1 MPETVKRYVRYVDAL
16 NRKVGLFAMYLIF
29 GMLGILFYSAISKAF
44 FLPSLWTL
52 EMAQFVMVAY
62 YMLGGGYTLQTGTHV
77 RMDLLY
83 SRWRPRTK
91 AAVDSV
97 TILFLIFFLVLLLAG
112 GYSSTEYAFR
122 YGEESYSAWAPKMW
136 PIKVIMCIAILL
148 TLLQAVATFFRNLA
162 EALGDPI
169 DGPGDGIGGEAA
181 S

>member
-1 MPETVKRYVRYVDAL
+1 MPEAIKTYVRYVDAL

-29 GMLGILFYSAISKAF
+29 AMLGILFYSAVSKAF

-62 YMLGGGYTLQTGTHV
+62 YMLGGGYTLQSDTHV

-83 SRWRPRTK
+83 SRWRPRTR

-97 TILFLIFFLVLLLAG
+97 TVLFLIFFLVMLLVG
-112 GYSSTEYAFR
+112 GISSTEYAIR

-136 PIKVIMCIAILL
+136 PIKSVMCVAIVL
-148 TLLQAVATFFRNLA
+148 TLLQAIAVFFRNLA
-162 EALGDPI
+162 EAMGDPI
-169 DGPGDGIGGEAA
+169 DAPA
-181 S
+181 SEVIS